1 MIEDNTTQNNDS
13 MVTYS
18 SSVQV
23 IDPGKIFVDGYE
35 LSNQNVI
42 ESEDFPGSFTQGSN
56 TMEFY
61 IYDASKQ
68 IIYSDY
74 NFQNYFVDSEAE
86 TYSNYNVKTQE
97 QTITTDSIVL
107 TPESD
112 IANQGFTNGN
122 LYAIYN
128 FINLEL
134 NSSLETPYY
143 LAEISS
149 DRTEIRL
156 KSNVIT
162 TGQMKASF
170 VNLNTR
176 LNTPSYF
183 DEIYISFG
191 DNDYHIGVN
200 IKYDDSLGQVSPNAF
215 SVAGKG
221 SVQKGNT
228 IGQASILLK
237 LYDPLPV
244 EFELLDSLYVCTKTA
259 ETQAYL
265 VNFVNNY
272 GTAQGGGVGIGGS
285 GIDNIIQLKGP
296 NSNLKINEFVN
307 GPSTFKSKKEL
318 LSTKSTGS
326 KDQLL
331 NRLAQTGVSLN
342 LEYTT
347 ASFADFV
354 NFSSAKARV
363 SNFVE
368 KVSRIQA
375 YEADIATITA
385 TTASNPG
392 VPQISSS
399 LATLYTQIENEIV
412 AFDGFDYYQYYATSS
427 DAYPKIGTAF
437 PRPLEATQ
445 SVNAQ
450 SWILA
455 TETSA
460 SRFDEDNQ
468 NWLYYTIPDFIK
480 ENTSNANYL
489 EFVNMIGQS
498 FDEMWLYTKAIA
510 EKNNTTNEFDKGVPL
525 QLADD
530 VITSL
535 GYTGYGNNW
544 NNQDNFFGLIGSDNG
559 DFLPP
564 TGSELITQYIAV
576 NGPGGIVNYWED
588 FYSFGD
594 YVQQLDSPGFPYPI
608 DKVSKEIFKRLYH
621 NMAYLVKKKGT
632 VSGLRQLINIW
643 GIPSTILRINE
654 FGGKNKDEEDD
665 YDLWY
670 QRFSY
675 AYKPVP
681 ASTNYASS
689 SVRIPWQPLYR
700 NFINDPVEL
709 KVGETITLSSTALT
723 GATNSTTT
731 GPISLDAFSIDNGSG
746 GTCTLTSN
754 GSGVITTLTILSSGT
769 GYTDGT
775 VITITAAAIN
785 DLLGS
790 PFGTSV
796 AGGAGQAVVASADV
810 EGGYVV
816 PDGLG
821 FRFKTTG
828 YPSSSY
834 AGLFNTQSLFV
845 KKSQTAD
852 PDVADLGIV
861 LYYTGSVSG
870 SGADG
875 LGPMYSGGGT
885 NAYVN
890 YGEMRFLLAGDLAEG
905 GTAISPPIYL
915 PFFDKGWW
923 SVVLQRDQH
932 PTATD
937 DSQNT
942 TYTLYAAN
950 KIYDGADGNQIGF
963 TGSVSLTVNGATSS
977 SLNESWNNYV
987 ATNNVAGGYLGG
999 WGDTLGS
1006 GETGSIGT
1014 VTAPGGRQAD
1024 SNIGIGL
1031 SGKNFSGSFQ
1041 EFRYYSNDI
1050 SQSVFND
1057 FVMNPESIEGN
1068 NITGSESSF
1077 DIVNFRAPL
1086 GNELE
1091 NLFTSSLTTANTDV
1105 LTSLHP
1111 AITGSSP
1118 LTITGSFINPA
1129 NGSITSSYDVN
1140 YNANTAKRT
1149 YSETN
1154 KETYFLDQPSIG
1166 VRNRVSNKIRYST
1179 NLNFGKVLSDQVSIQ
1194 QDPPMSQSYTDN
1206 INLLEVAFS
1215 PTDEVNDDII
1225 QSLGYG
1231 AIQEVIADPRFRSSS
1246 DDNYPGLQAIAK
1258 EYFQKYYTSNTFD
1271 YLRLIRYFD
1280 DSLFRA
1286 IKNYVPARTSVSTG
1300 IVIKQ
1305 NMLERSRYREP
1316 QVDIVTTQSYAPFN
1330 QPLTFKN
1337 LELTGSITTH
1347 QLWNNVTQN
1356 TYYSSSDIV
1365 QIYGGPGGS
1374 VNQYNVLK
1382 EGGAFLI
1389 TENDNLALTA
1399 GAAAISLL
1407 ESDPS
1412 TETSSDINIVNAGP
1426 LEGKAT
1432 AILKFT
1438 GTSAALSTGNANYA
1452 ISNVTDGF
1460 TVKSYAAV
1468 NDAALQNQ
1476 INNGFVCFLGNGN
1489 AAAKSAALAQAINSP
1504 NGHGIEGLGTITTS
1518 ISTTTVTN
1526 DTLTLTNNEPGTTGN
1541 DAFKPTIGISIA
1553 GSVSLVQAFSGGTSR
1568 FNNVFLN
1575 TDKSVETPLYVDY
1588 YFTSIPAS
1596 PMNLTIQA
1604 SSSLRGVVMT
1614 NVSTYTVQD
1623 PPGAILPNSLFTIH
1637 PGEDMY
1643 ILISTDV
1650 AISIG
1655 AYQIALGESTTK
1667 IPDSDTIPQSQQ
1679 GYFTFNTT
1687 SLGIDTVWDS
1697 YQEQF
1702 YNGEYSGSEINVES
1716 KVQYNPYRK
1725 VKPNS
1730 TAFNNIIIDN
1740 TDAYVSA
1747 SAPVNAGVA
1756 TEISLLTGGS
1766 VYSVGNFS
1774 NISAGGGG
1782 GSGLKLDYVSNG
1794 ISVTSVSIT
1803 SGAGKGGTGYAAG
1816 ETVTIP
1822 GGSTTLATANI
1833 DSVDNAALQFTSVTA
1848 NGFTFNNATFGPNL
1862 RLSNLFSQSIIPGQN
1877 YLLTYDITTTAG
1889 TAGKTAGFNQFNTF
1903 IDNGSTVSRRN
1914 GIGFLGQ
1921 VTPAEAYFQT
1931 RAASSG
1937 TETTA
1942 ISHSFKGT
1950 NLASNGEV
1958 NENQYMG
1965 AMFDAQ
1971 SSVVGT
1977 VSNMNLQGV
1986 GGLYDLI
1993 NAPIFFDQQD
2003 QGYDNQADYQNM
2015 SNEDAQGNIISPIF
2029 LIENSESVLFN
2040 NSDYNPL
2047 SNNVNL
2053 NRSSSYRYILS
2064 YGATQSVPNNF
2075 DLVVTQSYFPS
2086 SPSGTFPERADVPD
2100 SNYTMPS
2107 SVNSRYGGTKLKS
2120 LDYNF
2125 FTPSGS
2131 IGPEISQPIMPV
2143 NRSKKPVGFRVAN
2156 NFLDGSVTSS
2166 FIQTELGGGSASWSG
2181 DDLVP
2186 SGSAVIDKHPIYMA
2200 RFENSYEQLALY
2212 NSYQFNIDQLIEIPR
2227 TSIAGQEITPNSIT
2241 IDGSNE
2247 NKKFVSAIFEPNRKA
2262 QVSYLNPKTRDIDY
2276 SSMQIGNYNIE
2287 GGAVEFITINANAKS
2302 RVSASLAYQYT
2313 LGNNPSTGSR
2323 FQTQD
2328 TIQMVTGSNTIAEP
2342 GLSGLLTGTLTT
2354 TGVVPTLSIG
2364 GVVSIQNIP
2373 LTSIGGQGSGARIT
2387 LLYTSNAFV
2396 SATITTN
2403 GQGYSAGDV
2412 VTISQS
2418 TINTYL
2424 ANTSKAGGTA
2434 SGPISF
2440 LLASGNIVA
2449 NPNEIT
2455 SFGFILSGSLT
2466 TDLGTGAKIG
2476 KVGSVITGT
2485 TPATTPN
2492 GQYNNILTV
2501 TSGSGRN
2508 MFVNVTVSAGNI
2520 SQISIA
2526 STGSG
2531 GFGYQIGD
2539 VVTIL
2544 ESIQNE
2550 NGFTL
2555 TVAGD
2560 YDCAALTADDLTG
2573 GNTPFMLNFNPSPV
2587 SSSNTVDPTGV
2598 IPSSVPGEQ
2607 QLLIGGPQLALYHAY
2622 NATVSSSLYSTNPNQ
2637 VGVTTEGPFTDLWT
2651 TSGSNP
2657 ANAENYYNWNPDGS
2671 DCTSYQDPN
2680 SSFLIER
2687 GDVLRVEGILNT
2699 IDTATSVSQ
2708 STNVIEDFI
2717 VEEIQDYYYTS
2728 SFADSAQNAG
2738 GLAGII
2744 NYPSAQVVGNGGCMA
2759 TSGGNPST
2767 FTKTIIDNGAAAGNF
2782 VSASQGD
2789 STEPFLGGGGTITVI
2804 SSGTQ
2809 VCPGWTQATITG
2821 GSNYQPGNYIT
2832 IPESVIGDAANWTG
2846 TPPSQGNKNAVT
2858 LRVLDIN
2865 IINGNNNNFT
2875 VGVDVGAPAGATVL
2889 RSGSVNP
2896 YHLYE
2901 EGEVALKAPTFI
2913 RTTRDPRVALSG
2925 LIGGAITKFT
2935 IRRQIEA
2942 DDKVMLKQ
2950 IPPPSG
2956 SVGVNTPSGQGFLIP
2971 NDFSP
2976 VQKSNALNIINQ
2988 LKAKNAFDK
2997 PEEPGITNS
3006 NPSNTG
3012 PIDFEGRDVN
3022 DPIR

>member
-18 SSVQV
+18 SSIQV

-42 ESEDFPGSFTQGSN
+42 ESEDFKGSFTQGSN

-86 TYSNYNVKTQE
+86 TYRNYDIKTQE
-97 QTITTDSIVL
+97 ETITTDSIVL

-134 NSSLETPYY
+134 NSSLERPYF

-162 TGQMKASF
+162 TGEMKASF

-176 LNTPSYF
+176 LNEPNYF

-200 IKYDDSLGQVSPNAF
+200 IKYDDSLGQVSPNAI
-215 SVAGKG
+215 SVPGKG
-221 SVQKGNT
+221 SVKKGNT

-244 EFELLDSLYVCTKTA
+244 EFELLDQLYVCTKTA

-265 VNFVNNY
+265 VNFSNNY
-272 GTAQGGGVGIGGS
+272 GTAQGGGVGGVMGMGGS

-318 LSTKSTGS
+318 LATKSTGS

-354 NFSSAKARV
+354 NFSSAKTRV

-427 DAYPKIGTAF
+427 DAYPKLGTAF
-437 PRPLEATQ
+437 PRPLEPTQ

-450 SWILA
+450 SWILTSEA
-455 TETSA
+455 SA

-489 EFVNMIGQS
+489 DFVNMIGQS

-588 FYSFGD
+588 FYSFND
-594 YVQQLDSPGFPYPI
+594 YVKTLESPGFPYPI

-700 NFINDPVEL
+700 NFVNDPVEL

-723 GATNSTTT
+723 GATNNTTT
-731 GPISLDAFSIDNGSG
+731 GPISLDAFSIDFGSG
-746 GTCTLTSN
+746 GTCTLTSD
-754 GSGVITTLTILSSGT
+754 GAGVITTLTILSSGT

-785 DLLGS
+785 TLVGS

-845 KKSQTAD
+845 KKSNTAD
-852 PDVADLGIV
+852 SDVADLGIV

-875 LGPMYSGGGT
+875 LGPMYSGGGS

-890 YGEMRFLLAGDLAEG
+890 YGEMRFLISGSATGG

-942 TYTLYAAN
+942 TYTLFAAN

-963 TGSVSLTVNGATSS
+963 TGSVSLTVNASS
-977 SLNESWNNYV
+977 GGSASLNESWNNYV

-999 WGDTLGS
+999 WGATLGS
-1006 GETGSIGT
+1006 GETGSIG
-1014 VTAPGGRQAD
+1014 VGPKAAAD
-1024 SNIGIGL
+1024 SNIAIGL

-1091 NLFTSSLTTANTDV
+1091 NLFTSSLTTATTDV

-1140 YNANTAKRT
+1140 YNANTARRT

-1154 KETYFLDQPSIG
+1154 RETYFLDQPSIG
-1166 VRNRVSNKIRYST
+1166 IRNRVSNKIKYST

-1194 QDPPMSQSYTDN
+1194 EDPPMSQSYTDN

-1258 EYFQKYYTSNTFD
+1258 EYFKKYYTSNTFD

-1347 QLWNNVTQN
+1347 QLWNPTTQN
-1356 TYYSSSDIV
+1356 TFYSSSDIV

-1426 LEGKAT
+1426 IQGKAVAVIKFNAQGGGT
-1432 AILKFT
+1432 ATGNALFT
-1438 GTSAALSTGNANYA
+1438 LDITDAFNDQIRYFFTNDASLQNELSNGHVGFLSTGNAQA
-1452 ISNVTDGF
+1452 
-1460 TVKSYAAV
+1460 K
-1468 NDAALQNQ
+1468 AL
-1476 INNGFVCFLGNGN
+1476 
-1489 AAAKSAALAQAINSP
+1489 AAAAAINSV
-1504 NGHGIEGLGTITTS
+1504 NGHGTDGLGTLTTS
-1518 ISTTTVTN
+1518 ISTTTLTG
-1526 DTLTLTNNEPGTTGN
+1526 DTLTLTNNEPGTSGN
-1541 DAFKPTIGISIA
+1541 FPFLPIMGISVA
-1553 GSVSLVQAFSGGTSR
+1553 SLGAVTQVFAGGTSR

-1575 TDKSVETPLYVDY
+1575 ADKSVETPLYVDY
-1588 YFTSIPAS
+1588 NFTSAPTSANI
-1596 PMNLTIQA
+1596 TIQA

-1614 NVSTYTVQD
+1614 NVSTYTEKE
-1623 PPGAILPNSLFTIH
+1623 PAGAILPNSLFTIH

-1643 ILISTDV
+1643 ILISTDET
-1650 AISIG
+1650 ITMQ

-1740 TDAYVSA
+1740 TDTYVSA
-1747 SAPVNAGVA
+1747 SAPVNAGAV
-1756 TEISLLTGGS
+1756 TELSLINGGS
-1766 VYSVGNFS
+1766 VYSAGSFS

-1782 GSGLKLDYVSNG
+1782 GSGLKLDFSANG

-1803 SGAGKGGTGYAAG
+1803 SGTGKGGTGYAAG

-1822 GGSTTLATANI
+1822 GASSTAATVNI
-1833 DSVDNAALQFTSVTA
+1833 DSVDNADLQFTSITA
-1848 NGFTFNNATFGPNL
+1848 NGFAFNNATFGPNL
-1862 RLSNLFSQSIIPGQN
+1862 RLSNLFSQSIIPEQN

-1889 TAGKTAGFNQFNTF
+1889 SAGKTAGFSQFNTF
-1903 IDNGSTVSRRN
+1903 IDNGITVSRRN

-1921 VTPAEAYFQT
+1921 VIPAEDYFQT
-1931 RAASSG
+1931 RAA
-1937 TETTA
+1937 TPATQTTA

-1950 NLASNGEV
+1950 NLASNGDI

-1971 SSVVGT
+1971 STVVGT
-1977 VSNMNLQGV
+1977 VSNMKLQGV

-2029 LIENSESVLFN
+2029 LIENSESILFN

-2053 NRSSSYRYILS
+2053 NRSSSYRYVLS

-2107 SVNSRYGGTKLKS
+2107 SVNSRYNGTKLKS

-2131 IGPEISQPIMPV
+2131 IGPEVLLPIMPV
-2143 NRSKKPVGFRVAN
+2143 NRSKTPVGFRVAN

-2247 NKKFVSAIFEPNRKA
+2247 NKKFVSAVFEPNRKA

-2287 GGAVEFITINANAKS
+2287 GGAVEFLTLNANAKS

-2342 GLSGLLTGTLTT
+2342 GFNGLLTGTLTT
-2354 TGVVPTLSIG
+2354 TGIVPTLSVG
-2364 GVVSIQNIP
+2364 GTISIQNIP
-2373 LTSIGGQGSGARIT
+2373 LTSVGGQGSGGELT
-2387 LLYTSNAFV
+2387 LLYTSTTFA
-2396 SATITTN
+2396 SATITTS
-2403 GQGYSAGDV
+2403 GQGYRAGDV

-2418 TINTYL
+2418 TINAYL
-2424 ANTSKAGGTA
+2424 ANTKAGGTA

-2440 LLASGNIVA
+2440 LLESGDILT
-2449 NPNEIT
+2449 NPSEIT

-2466 TDLGTGAKIG
+2466 TNIGTGATIG
-2476 KVGSVITGT
+2476 KVGANITGDLS
-2485 TPATTPN
+2485 ATTPN

-2501 TSGSGRN
+2501 TSGSGQN
-2508 MFVNVTVSAGNI
+2508 MFVNVTVSSGNI
-2520 SQISIA
+2520 SQITIA

-2555 TVAGD
+2555 TSVGD
-2560 YDCAALTADDLTG
+2560 YNCGALTADDLTG
-2573 GNTPFMLNFNPSPV
+2573 GNSPFLLNFNPSPV
-2587 SSSNTVDPTGV
+2587 SSSNLASAVATPT
-2598 IPSSVPGEQ
+2598 IPGNQ
-2607 QLLIGGPQLALYHAY
+2607 QLLMGGPQLAVYHAY
-2622 NATVSSSLYSTNPNQ
+2622 NSTVSSSLYSTNPNQ

-2657 ANAENYYNWNPDGS
+2657 ANAENYYNWSPDGS

-2680 SSFLIER
+2680 TAFLIER

-2699 IDTATSVSQ
+2699 IDAATSVSQ

-2728 SFADSAQNAG
+2728 SFALTAQNAN
-2738 GLAGII
+2738 GLVGSITYSSTAT
-2744 NYPSAQVVGNGGCMA
+2744 QVIAGGCMA
-2759 TSGGNPST
+2759 TNVANT
-2767 FTKTIIDNGAAAGNF
+2767 FGPVDIEANAI
-2782 VSASQGD
+2782 SSSQGI
-2789 STEPFLGGGGTITVI
+2789 SPFPFTGVGGTVTVTT
-2804 SSGTQ
+2804 SGATE
-2809 VCPGWTQATITG
+2809 CPGWILMTFSG
-2821 GSNYQPGNYIT
+2821 GHGYNAGNRIQ
-2832 IPESVIGDAANWTG
+2832 IPKSVIDDAANWATG
-2846 TPPSQGNKNAVT
+2846 GGALPQSGEEV
-2858 LRVLDIN
+2858 RIEFFESN
-2865 IINGNNNNFT
+2865 ISNTTFNNDFT

-2889 RSGSVNP
+2889 RTGSINP

-2901 EGEVALKAPTFI
+2901 KGEVALNAPTFI
-2913 RTTRDPRVALSG
+2913 RTTRNPETALAG

-2956 SVGVNTPSGQGFLIP
+2956 SVGVITPSGQGFLIP

-3006 NPSNTG
+3006 NPRNTG
-3012 PIDFEGRDVN
+3012 QIDFEGRDVN